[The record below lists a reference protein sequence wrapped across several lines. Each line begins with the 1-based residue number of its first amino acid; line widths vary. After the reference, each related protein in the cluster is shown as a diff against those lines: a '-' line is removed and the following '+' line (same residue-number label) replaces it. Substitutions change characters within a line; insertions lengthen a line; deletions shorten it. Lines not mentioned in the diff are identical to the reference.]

1 MTNGYAKM
9 PDNTAQIEFWNGDA
23 GEKWVQYATLLD
35 HLLAPFIPAILG
47 KADLKPGERV
57 LDVGCGGGALSLA
70 ADDHVGP
77 DGKVMGVD
85 ISQPLLALA
94 ARRSQNANKAI
105 DFVEVDASAYRS
117 DSPIDVAISRFGVM
131 FFADPVSAFAS
142 LRKTMASNGRL
153 AFAAW
158 QGIRQN
164 EWLTTPLDV
173 ATPFFRSMPDPPPP
187 HAPGPFAFADADYV
201 TDVLK
206 KAGWFEVMAEPW
218 TGTLSLP
225 GDSIEAQA
233 TFILKMGPV
242 ARLIAEQVDD
252 ATPILEALID
262 RLSGMKSESGDVELG
277 ASAWI
282 VSASVE

>member
-1 MTNGYAKM
+1 MTNGHAK
-9 PDNTAQIEFWNGDA
+9 PSDNTAQIEFWNGDA
-23 GEKWVQYATLLD
+23 SEKWVQYATLLD
-35 HLLAPFIPAILG
+35 HLLAPFIPAILD

-57 LDVGCGGGALSLA
+57 LDIGCGGGALSLA
-70 ADDHVGP
+70 AYDQIGQAGEVT
-77 DGKVMGVD
+77 GVD
-85 ISQPLLALA
+85 ISQPLLTLA
-94 ARRSQNANKAI
+94 TKRSQESKKSI
-105 DFVEVDASAYRS
+105 DFVEADASAYRS
-117 DSPIDVAISRFGVM
+117 DSPIGVAISRFGVM

-173 ATPFFRSMPDPPPP
+173 AIPFFRSMPDPPPP
-187 HAPGPFAFADADYV
+187 HAPGPFAFADPDYV

-206 KAGWFEVMAEPW
+206 KAGWLGIMAEPW

-252 ATPILEALID
+252 AKPILEALID
-262 RLSGMKSESGDVELG
+262 RLSGMKSESGNVELG